1 MRKVKELKFTNRN
14 RIIKKVISS
23 YDNFIQYKGLA
34 DKNYFY
40 PNNIINCT
48 NYKRITNQLKSILT
62 FLGTDYIISIGNRKI
77 ELIMSDE
84 NNKIVLTKS
93 FIRFNNKIETR
104 QVVKYAN
111 IKKAADKIVLEK
123 MYDITREYF
132 ELTNRLLEG
141 LNIGA
146 FLLMVIYTKDT
157 ITINVTRK
165 YRENSSGVL
174 DRVSGDLINTYAFDL
189 TPLKKTNIK
198 TKPDKVK
205 EMIYLSLGII
215 IA

>member
-1 MRKVKELKFTNRN
+1 MRKIEELKFTKRS

-23 YDNFIQYKGLA
+23 YDNFKQYKDLA
-34 DKNYFY
+34 TNNYFY
-40 PNNIINCT
+40 PNNIINYS

-62 FLGTDYIISIGNRKI
+62 FLGTDYIISIGNRKV

-104 QVVKYAN
+104 QVVQYAN
-111 IKKAADKIVLEK
+111 IKKAANKIVLEK

-132 ELTNRLLEG
+132 ESTNRLLEG

-146 FLLMVIYTKDT
+146 SLLNVIYTKDT

-174 DRVSGDLINTYAFDL
+174 DRVSGDLINTYIFDL
-189 TPLKKTNIK
+189 TPLKKTYIK

-205 EMIYLSLGII
+205 EMIYLSLGVIV
-215 IA
+215 A